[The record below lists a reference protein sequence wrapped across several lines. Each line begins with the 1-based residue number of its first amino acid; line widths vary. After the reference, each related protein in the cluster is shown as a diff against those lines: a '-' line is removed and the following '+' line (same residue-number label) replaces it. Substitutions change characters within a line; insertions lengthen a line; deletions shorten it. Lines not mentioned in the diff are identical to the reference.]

1 MLSFLV
7 GSLLRIERC
16 KLQLHKSQ
24 SSWGYREP
32 AGSLIL
38 ALMALTSCDH
48 ELLPM
53 HFSYQLATFQA
64 LALGER
70 KIILWLC
77 TLELVM
83 GMELIMGMHS
93 LNFSVYQ

>member
-1 MLSFLV
+1 VLAVEIVSF
-7 GSLLRIERC
+7 SL
-16 KLQLHKSQ
+16 
-24 SSWGYREP
+24 
-32 AGSLIL
+32 
-38 ALMALTSCDH
+38 
-48 ELLPM
+48 
-53 HFSYQLATFQA
+53 TFA
-64 LALGER
+64 GER